1 MTGTEIEGSRPRL
14 IHRRLRQPSGR
25 AIAVTLLVVGVLAG
39 CGGTDTSED
48 VTEDTGDVAATTTAP
63 AAVTTAGATEPT
75 DTPTTAPPAQE
86 EPAASVDVSTATVT
100 VGDETYTF
108 GATGFIT
115 ERCNPSFFG
124 GAQVILQLLDV
135 TEEPLTVGDQMVFLD
150 IALIPNDPS
159 STAVNVPTPEP
170 DREWI
175 ADSDSLQVSG
185 TSVDDWSIEGNA
197 IRGSAT
203 FASTAGEGPV
213 PGTFEVVCAE
223 E

>member
-1 MTGTEIEGSRPRL
+1 M
-14 IHRRLRQPSGR
+14 
-25 AIAVTLLVVGVLAG
+25 
-39 CGGTDTSED
+39 
-48 VTEDTGDVAATTTAP
+48 
-63 AAVTTAGATEPT
+63 
-75 DTPTTAPPAQE
+75 
-86 EPAASVDVSTATVT
+86 T
-100 VGDETYTF
+100 VGDETYTC
-108 GATGFIT
+108 GETGFIT
-115 ERCNPSFFG
+115 ETCNPDFFG

-135 TEEPLTVGDQMVFLD
+135 GGEPLTVGDKMVFLD

-175 ADSDSLQVSG
+175 ADSESTQVSG
-185 TSVDDWSIEGNA
+185 TSVDDWSIDGNT

>member
-1 MTGTEIEGSRPRL
+1 MTEFDIAEGRWAHSVGRLPR
-14 IHRRLRQPSGR
+14 HGAR
-25 AIAVTLLVVGVLAG
+25 AIIMVTLAVVLAG
-39 CGGTDTSED
+39 CGGSETTDTGAAAPTTTTSTEV
-48 VTEDTGDVAATTTAP
+48 VTTAAEPEREQTTTTAAP
-63 AAVTTAGATEPT
+63 AAEEPT
-75 DTPTTAPPAQE
+75 E
-86 EPAASVDVSTATVT
+86 SVEASTATVT
-100 VGDETYTF
+100 VGDESYTF

-115 ERCNPSFFG
+115 ERCNPDFFG

-135 TEEPLTVGDQMVFLD
+135 GGEPLTVGEQMVFLD
-150 IALIPNDPS
+150 LALIPNDPS

-175 ADSDSLQVSG
+175 ADSESLQVDG
-185 TSVDDWSIEGNA
+185 TSVDDWSIDGPA
-197 IRGSAT
+197 IVGSAT

>member
-1 MTGTEIEGSRPRL
+1 MMESETESSRTALVRRCNRRPR
-14 IHRRLRQPSGR
+14 
-25 AIAVTLLVVGVLAG
+25 AATIAATLLAVALAG
-39 CGGTDTSED
+39 CGGTDTSDD
-48 VTEDTGDVAATTTAP
+48 VTEDPGVAVTTTAP
-63 AAVTTAGATEPT
+63 ATATTAAANEPVDPT
-75 DTPTTAPPAQE
+75 TTAPPAQE
-86 EPAASVDVSTATVT
+86 GPETSVDVSTGTVT

-115 ERCNPSFFG
+115 ETCNPDFFG

-135 TEEPLTVGDQMVFLD
+135 TEEPLTVGGQMVFLD
-150 IALIPNDPS
+150 IALIPNDAS

-175 ADSDSLQVSG
+175 ADSESMQVSG
-185 TSVDDWSIEGNA
+185 TSVDDWSIDGTV

-213 PGTFEVVCAE
+213 PGTFEVICFE

>member
-1 MTGTEIEGSRPRL
+1 MTRTEIEASRVRL
-14 IHRRLRQPSGR
+14 IHRRALQPSGR
-25 AIAVTLLVVGVLAG
+25 AIAATLLVAGVLAG
-39 CGGTDTSED
+39 CGGTDTSGD
-48 VTEDTGDVAATTTAP
+48 VTEDTTDVAAPTTAP
-63 AAVTTAGATEPT
+63 AAATTAVPTEPAE
-75 DTPTTAPPAQE
+75 TPTTAPPAQE
-86 EPAASVDVSTATVT
+86 EPAATVDVSTATVT
-100 VGDETYTF
+100 VGDETYDF

-135 TEEPLTVGDQMVFLD
+135 TEEPLTVGGQMVFLD

-175 ADSDSLQVSG
+175 ADSESVQVSG
-185 TSVDDWSIEGNA
+185 TSVDDWSIDGNI

-213 PGTFEVVCAE
+213 PGTFEILCAE